1 VTDKRWMIYGATGF
15 TGTLIAEE
23 ARRQG
28 LGPVLAGRSEAK
40 VRALAE
46 RLDCEWRVADLADPV
61 AIRAALNGVAAVVH
75 AAGPFVDT
83 SAPMVAACLAAG
95 THYLDITGEI
105 PVFEAAYALDAAA
118 RSRQVVL
125 LPGVGF
131 DVVPT
136 DCLAVHLAEGMPD
149 ACRLDIAIAAIGK
162 ASAGT
167 AKSALRGLLRGNLV
181 RREGRLTAYPLG
193 LGELQVPFPDRVRW
207 AMPIPWGDL
216 ASAWRSTAIP
226 EITTYA
232 ALPSSAIRSLQRFG
246 WLANAAL
253 PALRPLL
260 ARPFLQH
267 RLDAWIARRIRGPD
281 ADERAAGRSFVWARV
296 SNRQGDT
303 HAAWLE
309 TAEGY
314 HFTAMAA
321 VAAVQR
327 VHDGQLAGAVTPA
340 QAFGSDF
347 VLAVPGSRRQAAPA
361 AV

>member
-1 VTDKRWMIYGATGF
+1 MWMIYGATGY

-23 ARRQG
+23 ACRLG
-28 LGPVLAGRSEAK
+28 LRPVLAGRSEAK

-46 RLDCEWRVADLADPV
+46 RLACEWRVAGLDDP
-61 AIRAALNGVAAVVH
+61 AALRAALGGMAAVVH
-75 AAGPFVDT
+75 AAGPFIDT
-83 SAPMVAACLAAG
+83 SGPMVAACLATG

-105 PVFEAAYALDAAA
+105 PVFEAAYAQDAAA
-118 RSRQVVL
+118 RERQIVL

-136 DCLAVHLAEGMPD
+136 DCLAKHLADRMPD
-149 ACRLDIAIAAIGK
+149 ACSLDIAIAAVGQ

-167 AKSALRGLLRGNLV
+167 AKSAWRGLLRGNLV

-193 LGELQVPFPDRVRW
+193 LGVLKVPFPDQARW
-207 AMPIPWGDL
+207 VMPIPWGDL

-232 ALPSSAIRSLQRFG
+232 ALPSSAIRSLSRFG
-246 WLANAAL
+246 WLANATL
-253 PALRPLL
+253 PILRPVLTL
-260 ARPFLQH
+260 PSVQNRV
-267 RLDAWIARRIRGPD
+267 DAWIEQHIHGPD
-281 ADERAAGRSFVWARV
+281 ADARAAGKSSVWARV

-303 HAAWLE
+303 QAAWLE

-327 VHDGQLAGAVTPA
+327 VLGSDLAGALTPA
-340 QAFGSDF
+340 QAFGADF
-347 VLAVPGSRRQAAPA
+347 VLDVPGSRRQDAPA
-361 AV
+361 DD